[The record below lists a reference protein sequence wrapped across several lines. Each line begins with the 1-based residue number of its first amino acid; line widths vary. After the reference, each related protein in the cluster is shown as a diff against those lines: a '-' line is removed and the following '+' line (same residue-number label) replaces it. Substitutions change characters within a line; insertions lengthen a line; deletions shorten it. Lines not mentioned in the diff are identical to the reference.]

1 MNLKL
6 NGKVAIVTGA
16 SKGIGAGIAKRL
28 ATEGVQVVVNY
39 ASSKSDADKVVAEIL
54 SQGGIALAIK
64 ADISSASDVK
74 RLFEEAH
81 AALGRIDIVVN
92 NAGTFK
98 FDPIEAVTEDVFRKQ
113 FNINVWGPVLTT
125 QEALKYFP
133 VTGGNIVNI
142 SSAASQNPAAN
153 GSIYAATKAA
163 LDAMTVALSRELAT
177 RNIRVNAIA
186 AGPTVTEGVK
196 ELGVL
201 GTDAEQHMINATPMG
216 RLGQP
221 DDIALVVAFIVS
233 DAAGWV
239 TGDRIKA
246 SGGLQ

>member
-1 MNLKL
+1 MNLNL

-16 SKGIGAGIAKRL
+16 SKGIGAGIAKQL
-28 ATEGVQVVVNY
+28 AKEGVKVVVNY
-39 ASSKSDADKVVAEIL
+39 ASGESDADKVVGEIL
-54 SQGGIALAIK
+54 SEGGIALAIK
-64 ADISSASDVK
+64 ADVTSASDVK
-74 RLFEEAH
+74 RLFEKAH
-81 AALGRIDIVVN
+81 GTFGRIDILVN
-92 NAGTFK
+92 NAGIFK
-98 FDPIEAVTEDVFRKQ
+98 FGPIESVTEDVFKNQ

-133 VTGGNIVNI
+133 ATGGNIVNI
-142 SSAASQNPAAN
+142 SSSASQNPTAN

-163 LDAMTVALSRELAT
+163 LDAMTVALSRELAI
-177 RNIRVNAIA
+177 RNIRVNTIA
-186 AGPTVTEGVK
+186 PGPTVTEGVK
-196 ELGVL
+196 EMGVL
-201 GTDAEQHMINATPMG
+201 GTDAEQYMINATPMG

-221 DDIALVVAFIVS
+221 DDIASVVVFIVS

>member
-16 SKGIGAGIAKRL
+16 SKGIGAGIAKQL
-28 ATEGVQVVVNY
+28 ATEGVKVVVNY
-39 ASSKSDADKVVAEIL
+39 ASSESDADKVVTEIL

-64 ADISSASDVK
+64 ADVSSAPDVK

-81 AALGRIDIVVN
+81 AAFGRIDIVVN

-133 VTGGNIVNI
+133 ASGGNIVNI

-163 LDAMTVALSRELAT
+163 LDAMTVALSRELAA

-201 GTDAEQHMINATPMG
+201 GTDAEQYMINATPMG

-221 DDIALVVAFIVS
+221 DDIAPVVAFIIS
-233 DAAGWV
+233 DAAGWI